1 MQTFQQPSYYAIE
14 LAKQQRERQNK
25 RKEEKK
31 EEEEKEGKKGG
42 GGSVVRATATPA
54 CHTDAVK
61 VFGRIQLHLRFFRT

>member
-25 RKEEKK
+25 KK
-31 EEEEKEGKKGG
+31 EEKKGG